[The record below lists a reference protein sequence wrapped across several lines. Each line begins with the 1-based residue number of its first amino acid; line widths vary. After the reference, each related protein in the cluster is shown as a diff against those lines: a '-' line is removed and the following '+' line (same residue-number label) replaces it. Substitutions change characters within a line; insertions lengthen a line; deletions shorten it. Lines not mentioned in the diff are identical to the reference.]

1 MDYSEIDLTAF
12 ISYVERQRRPDGP
25 VLDQLAAA
33 VAAGDRIHEVAD
45 QLVGHFV
52 QRHGPP
58 GSPGR
63 KSGPDWE

>member
-1 MDYSEIDLTAF
+1 MAAKYLEFSTDARARLKRG
-12 ISYVERQRRPDGP
+12 V
-25 VLDQLAAA
+25 DQLADA